1 MGENQ
6 VAGWRRVDVGMGSC
20 SSLPPSS
27 GRKARENL
35 NRNFI
40 GNRFPHRSEIIAVFG
55 VAVFAC
61 FSWTIIGFFNKL
73 SSFTLYFTLGEIA
86 TIFVYMM
93 AFALLES
100 LTVTAS
106 IVLLSVI
113 LPTSWLKEGF
123 AVKGFVFLI
132 VATGAAILFQKELK
146 DHFPSTLTL
155 LAGSVLPLLLSAF
168 LIIIV
173 RSIPKVQNIL
183 LNVQDRMV
191 IMLFIYVPIGLL
203 SLLVVMYRNLL

>member
-6 VAGWRRVDVGMGSC
+6 VAGWRGVGGTQ
-20 SSLPPSS
+20 LPAPLS

-35 NRNFI
+35 NRNYI
-40 GNRFPHRSEIIAVFG
+40 GNRFPHRNEIISVFA

-61 FSWTIIGFFNKL
+61 FTWTIIGFFHKL
-73 SSFTLYFTLGEIA
+73 SSFTLYFTFAEIA
-86 TIFVYMM
+86 TIFAYMM

-100 LTVTAS
+100 LTVTVS

-113 LPTSWLKEGF
+113 LPASWLKEGF

-132 VATGAAILFQKELK
+132 VATAAAILFQKELK
-146 DHFPSTLTL
+146 DHFPSTLML
-155 LAGSVLPLLLSAF
+155 LASSVLPLLLIAI

-173 RSIPKVQNIL
+173 RSMPKVQNIL
-183 LNVQDRMV
+183 LNVQDRIL
-191 IMLFIYVPIGLL
+191 IMLFIYVPIGLI
-203 SLLVVMYRNLL
+203 SLIVVMYRNLL

>member
-6 VAGWRRVDVGMGSC
+6 VAGWRGINVGASRPYN
-20 SSLPPSS
+20 STS
-27 GRKARENL
+27 GGKARENL

-100 LTVTAS
+100 LTVTAT

-173 RSIPKVQNIL
+173 RSMPKVQNIL